1 MRPNSRL
8 EILTQVALSTRLGDG
23 IPHLR
28 QFHLFHM
35 AEFLYELV
43 VALL

>member
-1 MRPNSRL
+1 MIF
-8 EILTQVALSTRLGDG
+8 EILAQVALCTCLGDG
-23 IPHLR
+23 ISHLR

-35 AEFLYELV
+35 AEFLYEFV